1 MTDLLIIK
9 NEGKGSVIYSLLSII
24 FESKQYNCTGT
35 ELNVILQENKPDF
48 TLVDFNGPVSGND
61 LMSMVSKLD
70 KFFRLRVFY
79 ISFRFRSLPSLK
91 YSFKNLLSPRI
102 N

>member
-9 NEGKGSVIYSLLSII
+9 NVGRGSILHSFLSLI
-24 FESKQYNCTGT
+24 FESKQYECSST
-35 ELNVILQENKPDF
+35 ELNRILQEKKPDF

-79 ISFRFRSLPSLK
+79 ISFRFRRLPSLK

>member
-9 NEGKGSVIYSLLSII
+9 NEGKGSILYTLLSPV
-24 FESKQYNCTGT
+24 FESKRYECSGT
-35 ELNVILQENKPDF
+35 ELNRILQENKPDF

-79 ISFRFRSLPSLK
+79 ISSRFRGLPSLK